1 VTAYTLTSTAFI
13 PAYGQIAD
21 TFGRHIALQSSMAFM
36 LIGSILCAVAPDW
49 GVLLFGRALQGL
61 SAAGI
66 MNIIKIILADKV
78 TLAEQSKNS
87 TIFAFVNGISY
98 AVGPVIGGSLANS
111 NWRYCFVVSIPI
123 TVIAQVLIFFVL
135 RKELVHGT
143 HHLTGPERK
152 SFMSGLSTID
162 VGGTILFIFGAGL
175 MILGTSW
182 GGSKYSWSSYHVL
195 VPLVIGAVLF
205 VLFFVYEYLLEP
217 GKIINRLFPRQV
229 AMIPWKLFE
238 RRDVISLCI
247 VNAATGAALYS
258 AFYFV
263 GIFWTLVQSYSPAK
277 AGYQLLYYTPGIGIG
292 VYSAMFMCNFF
303 PRQTFYP
310 IFIGSVV
317 EATGFAVLAW
327 ATSTRKSALV
337 SVMMAISGG
346 GTGLRF
352 MPNTLHAAGVWPTR
366 LAAVMS
372 LMDFALP
379 FGGTLA
385 IAIMSAV
392 FYNKF
397 DNYLNGLGAAV
408 GQAASGAS
416 AHNKTQSLQGIASL
430 PLEIQDLVRQKAARS
445 VMWSFISVLPLMGLS
460 VAAASVLGNVW
471 IKPKA
476 KVGGEESHGAII
488 YSSYI
493 AAVVTVSAT
502 IQTEFHVLTLSR
514 ANLRHEKFQSIR

>member
-1 VTAYTLTSTAFI
+1 MTAYTLTSTAFI
-13 PAYGQIAD
+13 PAYGQVAD
-21 TFGRHIALQSSMAFM
+21 TFGRHFALQTSMVFM
-36 LIGSILCAVAPDW
+36 LIGSILCATAPDW
-49 GVLLFGRALQGL
+49 GVFLLGRALQGL

-66 MNIIKIILADKV
+66 MNIIKIILADNV

-123 TVIAQVLIFFVL
+123 TVISQVLIFFVL

-152 SFMSGLSTID
+152 SFLSGLATID
-162 VGGTILFIFGAGL
+162 IGGTVLFIFGAGL
-175 MILGTSW
+175 IILGTSW
-182 GGSKYSWSSYHVL
+182 GGGKYAWDSRQVL
-195 VPLVIGAVLF
+195 VPLVIGSVLF
-205 VLFFVYEYLLEP
+205 MLFFLYEYLLEP
-217 GKIINRLFPRQV
+217 GKIINRVFPKQV

-238 RRDVISLCI
+238 RRDVISLCVI
-247 VNAATGAALYS
+247 NAATGAALYS

-263 GIFWTLVQSYSPAK
+263 GIFWTLVQGYDPAK
-277 AGYQLLYYTPGIGIG
+277 AGYQLLYYTPGIGVG

-303 PRQTFYP
+303 PRQTFFP
-310 IFIGSVV
+310 IFIGCIV
-317 EATGFAVLAW
+317 EATGFSVLAW

-337 SVMMAISGG
+337 SVMMAISGA

-366 LAAVMS
+366 LASVMS
-372 LMDFALP
+372 LMDFTLP

-397 DNYLNGLGAAV
+397 AQSLNSLGGVV
-408 GQAASGAS
+408 GQTVGGVS
-416 AHNKTQSLQGIASL
+416 AHNKTQSLQGINSL
-430 PLEIQDLVRQKAARS
+430 PPEIQNIVREKAARA
-445 VMWSFISVLPLMGLS
+445 VMWSFISVLPVMGLS
-460 VAAASVLGNVW
+460 ILAATVLGNVW
-471 IKPKA
+471 IRPKSNN
-476 KVGGEESHGAII
+476 GEESHAAII
-488 YSSYI
+488 YSSYLL
-493 AAVVTVSAT
+493 AAFTVST
-502 IQTEFHVLTLSR
+502 
-514 ANLRHEKFQSIR
+514 